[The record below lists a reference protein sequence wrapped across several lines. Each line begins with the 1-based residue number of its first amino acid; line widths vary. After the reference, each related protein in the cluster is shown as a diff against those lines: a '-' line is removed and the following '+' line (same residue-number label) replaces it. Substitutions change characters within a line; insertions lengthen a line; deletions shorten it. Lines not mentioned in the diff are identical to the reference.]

1 MVDQDELMGIFSN
14 LISEQKPMTLY
25 NTYRGLPFSYDAD
38 VLAVEPGSVVT
49 RVDRHQAV
57 SMSSEGRTYLY
68 ISTLPEVIRA
78 NVVGVDFKN
87 KQATL
92 NEFIGVG
99 DTVGKRTSVRVQP
112 DESLEAEIYD
122 GRRRIRGRIADISA
136 SGMCIFT
143 SATDMYGLSFRLGW
157 EVYIDFMPPNTDTMV
172 RFLGVITNI
181 NYHDGSYLHR
191 LGLKIF
197 PNPEI
202 KPVLEEYVV
211 KQQRVILDEMEQT
224 YILMCQGD
232 SKQG

>member
-1 MVDQDELMGIFSN
+1 MANQGDLMGIFSN
-14 LISEQKPMTLY
+14 LISAQKPITLY

-38 VLAVEPGSVVT
+38 ILAVEQGSVIT

-57 SMSSEGRTYLY
+57 SMASEGRTHLY
-68 ISTLPEVIRA
+68 DRSLPEVIRA
-78 NVVGVDFKN
+78 NVVGVDFKT

-99 DTVGKRTSVRVQP
+99 DAVGKRASVRVQP

-122 GRRRIRGRIADISA
+122 GRRRIRGRIADISD

-143 SATDMYGLSFRLGW
+143 FATDMYGLSFRIGW
-157 EVYIDFMPPNTDTMV
+157 EVYIDFMPPNSDTMV

-191 LGLKIF
+191 LGLKIY

-202 KPVLEEYVV
+202 KPLLEEYVV
-211 KQQRVILDEMEQT
+211 KQQQVILAEMEQT
-224 YILMCQGD
+224 FQLMSQED

>member
-1 MVDQDELMGIFSN
+1 MADQGELMGIFSN

-25 NTYRGLPFSYDAD
+25 NTYRGLPFSYNANIL
-38 VLAVEPGSVVT
+38 VVKQGSVVT
-49 RVDRHQAV
+49 RVHRHQAV
-57 SMSSEGRTYLY
+57 CMALEGRTHLY
-68 ISTLPEVIRA
+68 TSTLPEVIRA
-78 NVVGVDFKN
+78 NVVEVDFKK

-99 DTVGKRTSVRVQP
+99 DAIGKRTNVHVQP

-122 GRRRIRGRIADISA
+122 GRRRIRGRIVDISA

-143 SATDMYGLSFRLGW
+143 FTTDMYGLSFRLGW
-157 EVYIDFMPPNTDTMV
+157 EVYIDFTPPSMDTIV

-181 NYHDGSYLHR
+181 RYHDGSYLHR

-202 KPVLEEYVV
+202 KPLLEEYVV
-211 KQQRVILDEMEQT
+211 KQKQMILDEMELT
-224 YILMCQGD
+224 YHSMCQED
-232 SKQG
+232 SRQV